1 MRKSVASALLVLA
14 LACGR
19 EQRPDESAR
28 TMTLPQNPR
37 VPKTATSA
45 APAATP
51 APAPR
56 GMMRSTPQHCAGDGS
71 YEQAIDCFHISS
83 GFRFRLTAANG
94 VRVEGELKRPSPGLE
109 RIEMRTSDGA
119 VWTGEAKK
127 QGVVWSRGGTRETA
141 PPEITSAVWLRT
153 TTVLDP
159 QKKEGKPQ
167 LAGVETFRGESCNHW
182 RFTNANN
189 GDVNDLWVSTK
200 DGRILRWKAG
210 AVDMEIL

>member
-1 MRKSVASALLVLA
+1 MRKLLTLIFLLA

-19 EQRPDESAR
+19 EEQRPDDSAR
-28 TMTLPQNPR
+28 TMTLPQNPPA
-37 VPKTATSA
+37 PKTATA
-45 APAATP
+45 GTAATP
-51 APAPR
+51 PPASR
-56 GMMRSTPQHCAGDGS
+56 GPARSTPQHCAGDGS
-71 YEQAIDCFHISS
+71 YEQGIDCFHISS

-94 VRVEGELKRPSPGLE
+94 ARVEGELKRPSPGLE
-109 RIEMRTSDGA
+109 RVEMRTSDGA

-127 QGVVWSRGGTRETA
+127 QGVVWSRAGKREAA
-141 PPEITSAVWLRT
+141 PPEVTNTVWLRT

-167 LAGVETFRGESCNHW
+167 LAGVETMRNEPCNHW

-189 GDVNDLWVSTK
+189 GDVNDVWVSTK